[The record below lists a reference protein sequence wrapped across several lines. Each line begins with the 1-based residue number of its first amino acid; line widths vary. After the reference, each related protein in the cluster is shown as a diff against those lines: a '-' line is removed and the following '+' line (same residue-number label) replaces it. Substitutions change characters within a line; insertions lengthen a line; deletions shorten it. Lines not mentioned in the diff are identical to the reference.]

1 MHMFFAIYY
10 FILQICN
17 NDIMFQKKGHTILNK
32 RLNGNFSQLK
42 GIIFDQ
48 EIISNIEDS
57 FPVSD
62 VMKQVYDK
70 R

>member
-1 MHMFFAIYY
+1 
-10 FILQICN
+10 
-17 NDIMFQKKGHTILNK
+17 MFQKKGHTILNK